1 MKFHIQIFLFL
12 FTWFNLSATPV
23 FSKVAL
29 PNHTVSFPKAE
40 SHKKESEVKIGVS
53 NFARSDIS
61 ENSISQKAVLWES
74 SVLGNRARGENV
86 GVVKGAGK
94 FSLQQI
100 DDYVALATKKGNNSK
115 VMLGK
120 TDNGAATGYVS
131 RASNDHSYF
140 KMTDEQ
146 WDEALNAVGNNF
158 DEMWKVNKKFID
170 DRKALGNEFYF
181 SHNPANADGFFLREV
196 NYLTKPVNQGGLGG
210 SFVNIGN
217 DLWKLVW

>member
-1 MKFHIQIFLFL
+1 MKLLLQILFFFLTL
-12 FTWFNLSATPV
+12 FNLSATTTI
-23 FSKVAL
+23 SKVAL
-29 PNHTVSFPKAE
+29 PNHAVSFSKPTNQNQ
-40 SHKKESEVKIGVS
+40 ESEIKIGVS
-53 NFARSDIS
+53 NFARSGIS
-61 ENSISQKAVLWES
+61 ENLFSQKAVLWES
-74 SVLGNRARGENV
+74 SVLENRAREV
-86 GVVKGAGK
+86 LRVFVSGAGK

-100 DDYVALATKKGNNSK
+100 DDYVALATKQGNNSK

-181 SHNPANADGFFLREV
+181 SHNPTNADGFFLREV

-210 SFVNIGN
+210 SIVNIGN

>member
-1 MKFHIQIFLFL
+1 MKFLLQLSLLLFS
-12 FTWFNLSATPV
+12 WFNLSATPV
-23 FSKVAL
+23 FSKVAS
-29 PNHTVSFPKAE
+29 PNYAVAF
-40 SHKKESEVKIGVS
+40 HKTTNQNQESEIKIGVS
-53 NFARSDIS
+53 NFARSGIS
-61 ENSISQKAVLWES
+61 ENLFSQKAVLWES
-74 SVLGNRARGENV
+74 SVLENRAREGNDRV
-86 GVVKGAGK
+86 VTGVGK

-100 DDYVALATKKGNNSK
+100 DDYVALATKQGNNSK

-181 SHNPANADGFFLREV
+181 SHNPTNADGFFLREV

-210 SFVNIGN
+210 SIVNIGN